1 MLKTF
6 FCCFATRPGKPLVV
20 GKSPRRGPFD
30 ARPRPLLLFNRIRD
44 HEDLKDPRE
53 TASISTAF
61 GASVRRRPRWSAA
74 SRPHCQS
81 QELFFALFRT
91 FFDTINAFL
100 FPPPPSLRSRAK
112 IREKKTD
119 VVFAGFRRHQ
129 PHSLAGKPQKVVEIV

>member
-1 MLKTF
+1 MTIKWHAKNFF

-61 GASVRRRPRWSAA
+61 GASVRRRPRSSAA

-100 FPPPPSLRSRAK
+100 FPSPPPSSFVSLRNAEPK
-112 IREKKTD
+112 LGKKD
-119 VVFAGFRRHQ
+119 RC
-129 PHSLAGKPQKVVEIV
+129 LL